1 MSLNHFSGKYEDSLN
16 PYYDNVDAT
25 KIFDENN
32 NECFTGIEANTSST
46 NDILILFN
54 GRPYFLT
61 SEIYYATYD
70 GKYVELYIN
79 QPFIE
84 SFTNPQSIFQF
95 TLIEPIKENI
105 RPTGING
112 VELYTIYGGCGGD
125 FGYSAY
131 SFEFNGENLVI
142 TFHQNNEVNAIDLN
156 VDKDLS
162 LNLKLVY
169 KLNN

>member
-1 MSLNHFSGKYEDSLN
+1 MSLNHFSGNYEDSLN
-16 PYYDNVDAT
+16 PYYDKVDA

-32 NECFTGIEANTSST
+32 IECFVGLEANTSKT
-46 NDILILFN
+46 NDIIISFN
-54 GRPYFLT
+54 GIPYALK
-61 SEIYYATYD
+61 SQIYYATYD

-79 QPFIE
+79 QPFIKA
-84 SFTNPQSIFQF
+84 FTISESIFQF
-95 TLIEPIKENI
+95 TLFDAIKENL
-105 RPTGING
+105 RPTGIDG

-131 SFEFNGENLVI
+131 SFKFNGTNLIVY
-142 TFHQNNEVNAIDLN
+142 FEQNNIVNAIDLN
-156 VDKDLS
+156 VDKDLT